1 MTQTDTD
8 LVSIAR
14 DVDHSAR
21 LVIVAA
27 YSEYLHQT
35 RYQVHVYAGDLLWD
49 DCRHSHQSEEI
60 ATRCLRK
67 RARGWDKA
75 RRADEVVL
83 VNDGATVEW
92 RWITGHTERGT
103 FLGSSGRCHP
113 MRPGDHMTLIDYG
126 PVDDHL
132 RAR

>member
-1 MTQTDTD
+1 MTQTATD
-8 LVSIAR
+8 LVAIAR

-27 YSEYLHQT
+27 YSEYLGST
-35 RYQVHVYAGDLLWD
+35 RYQVHVYAGDLLWN
-49 DCRHSHQSEEI
+49 DCGHSHQSEEI

-67 RARGWDKA
+67 RATTWHKSRS
-75 RRADEVVL
+75 ADEVVL

-92 RWITGHTERGT
+92 RWISGHTERGT

-113 MRPGDHMTLIDYG
+113 VRPGDLMTLIDYG
-126 PVDDHL
+126 LVDDHL
-132 RAR
+132 RTR